1 MSDRIDADF
10 TGVEST
16 MLITLYLRALETR
29 SAEPV
34 LNDPYAADLVDRI
47 DVDFARLLPRGAS
60 GNRYTVAV
68 RGRRFDD
75 WAADF
80 LARHPDAVVLHL
92 GCGLD
97 SRAFR
102 LGPPPGVRWY
112 DVDLPDVIALR
123 DRLYPQRPEGYT
135 ALGASAA
142 QPDWLAEI
150 PADRPVLV
158 VAEGLLM
165 YLGEPDIRRLLG
177 AVADRFPSGELLFD
191 GFAPWVV
198 GLTQRL
204 APLLDRRGLPHY
216 TTATADGG
224 VITRWDPRYRRLAAV
239 PILDGLTRVSERGPR
254 ATYQALNAIPGFR
267 NFYRLCRFAF

>member
-1 MSDRIDADF
+1 MSDRIGADF

-29 SAEPV
+29 SARPV
-34 LNDPYAADLVDRI
+34 LNDPYAVDLVERL

-68 RGRRFDD
+68 RGRRLDD

-80 LARHPDAVVLHL
+80 LRRHPDAVVLHL

-102 LGPPPGVRWY
+102 LGPPPGAAWY

-123 DRLYPQRPEGYT
+123 RRLYDRRPEGYT
-135 ALGASAA
+135 TVGASVTD
-142 QPDWLAEI
+142 PDWLAEV
-150 PADRPVLV
+150 PAGRPALV

-165 YLGEPDIRRLLG
+165 YLTESDIRRLLD
-177 AVADRFPSGELLFD
+177 ALADRFPSGELLFD

-198 GLTQRL
+198 GLTRRL
-204 APLLDRRGLPHY
+204 APVLDRRGLPHY
-216 TTATADGG
+216 RTATADGS
-224 VITRWDPRYRRLAAV
+224 VLTRWNPRFRRLAAD
-239 PILDGLTRVSERGPR
+239 PLLDGLVRVSERGPR
-254 ATYQALNAIPGFR
+254 TTYRLLNAVPGFR
-267 NFYRLCRFAF
+267 GFYRLCRFAF